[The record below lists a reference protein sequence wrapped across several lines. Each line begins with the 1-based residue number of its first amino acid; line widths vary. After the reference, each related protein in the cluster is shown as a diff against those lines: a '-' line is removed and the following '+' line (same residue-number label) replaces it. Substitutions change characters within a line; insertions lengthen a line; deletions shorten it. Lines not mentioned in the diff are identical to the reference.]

1 MRDAQGVTLPVPDS
15 LVQEQHTCTGSDSCV
30 TYENNI
36 LTQVRTHAHTGE
48 DTCMFNC
55 RHMHIQ
61 VQTQGL
67 QAMAKKQN
75 RTKTKNMHLS
85 MDTNAHYKETG
96 AYMCRNKGH
105 KNSQGQGECQEWV
118 I

>member
-48 DTCMFNC
+48 DTCTY
-55 RHMHIQ
+55 R
-61 VQTQGL
+61 
-67 QAMAKKQN
+67 
-75 RTKTKNMHLS
+75 
-85 MDTNAHYKETG
+85 
-96 AYMCRNKGH
+96 
-105 KNSQGQGECQEWV
+105 
-118 I
+118 